1 MQRDLTK
8 GSIPKGL
15 FRFALPYLLSTFLQT
30 FYGLADLFITG
41 QFNGAA
47 SISGVSIGSQLMHM
61 VTVII
66 VGLAMGTTVLLGRA
80 VGAKDQKAVSRCI
93 GNTVT
98 LFAVFSVVLTII
110 LSLLVNPI
118 IRALSTPAEAVS
130 ETRNYMLICFT
141 GIIFITAYNVI
152 SGIFRGLGDTTT
164 PMIFVA
170 IAGVL
175 NIGLDYLMIGPMHM
189 GARGAA
195 LATVLS
201 QVVSVIFALTA
212 LIHMGR
218 KSRARDAG
226 QTHPQMKGNDSNSTQ
241 SGTQQHPSAGK
252 PAPQGSDSITDQ
264 DKRVS
269 SPAADSVEIRL
280 CLSDLIPD
288 ASIMKNILGVGVPV
302 ACQDGFIQISFL
314 VITAIANSRGVEVA
328 AAVGIVEKIIS
339 FLFLVPSAM
348 LGTVSAFASQNNGAG
363 LHERSRKG
371 LFLSMRFC
379 VLYGI
384 VIFILCQFL
393 ANGLVSLFVKDDP
406 EVVILG
412 GQYLRS
418 YSADVIFAGIH
429 FCFSGYFSAYG
440 KSIYSFVH
448 NILSVTCVR
457 IPGAWLA
464 SKLFPDTL
472 YPMGWAPPLG
482 SLLSVIICIFFYRHL
497 QKSFREQVP

>member
-1 MQRDLTK
+1 MQRNLTR
-8 GSIPKGL
+8 GSIPKTL

-30 FYGLADLFITG
+30 FYGLTDLFITG

-61 VTVII
+61 LTVVI

-80 VGAKDQKAVSRCI
+80 VGSKDQMTVSRCI

-98 LFAVFSVVLTII
+98 LFAIFSAALTVI
-110 LSLLVNPI
+110 LCLLVNPI

-130 ETRNYMLICFT
+130 ETRNYMLVCLT
-141 GIIFITAYNVI
+141 GIVFITAYNVI
-152 SGIFRGLGDTTT
+152 SSIFRGFGDTAT
-164 PMIFVA
+164 PMILVA
-170 IAGVL
+170 IAGVI
-175 NIGLDYLMIGPMHM
+175 NIGLDYLMIGSMHM

-195 LATVLS
+195 LATVVS
-201 QVVSVIFALTA
+201 QAASILLALAA
-212 LIHMGR
+212 LIHTGR
-218 KSRARDAG
+218 RSQA
-226 QTHPQMKGNDSNSTQ
+226 
-241 SGTQQHPSAGK
+241 
-252 PAPQGSDSITDQ
+252 Q
-264 DKRVS
+264 D
-269 SPAADSVEIRL
+269 ADSAAIHLRP
-280 CLSDLIPD
+280 SDLIPD
-288 ASIMKNILGVGVPV
+288 ASVMKRILGVGIPV

-363 LHERSRKG
+363 LHERSRQG

-384 VIFILCQFL
+384 VIFMLCQFVSD
-393 ANGLVSLFVKDDP
+393 GLVSLFVNNDP
-406 EVVILG
+406 EAVRLG

-429 FCFSGYFSAYG
+429 FCFSGYFSACG

-448 NILSVTCVR
+448 NIISVLCVR

-464 SKLFPDTL
+464 SRLFPDTL
-472 YPMGWAPPLG
+472 YPMGWAPSLG
-482 SLLSVIICIFFYRHL
+482 SLLSAIICLFFYHQM
-497 QKSFREQVP
+497 QKTCRNGS